1 MDQAAPVLI
10 GTLADALQQT
20 HTTLMTHPSD
30 KALHDFRVALRR
42 CRAVL
47 RELRCVD
54 DESWQS
60 LLQAARDIA
69 QETNLIRDVDVCRA
83 DLLQDDSAACEPGR
97 ALLRHL
103 AARKAR
109 AMQLARRQLHQ
120 VPMILLQPLH
130 QLAQK
135 KFTGPCAHQSFQD
148 TAAVIIKERACEL
161 VQSGSKLKPRSSARK
176 YHRVRI
182 RAKRLRYTLEIFAPA
197 LGNDISSPLLGS
209 LKKLQN
215 NLGVLQDLAVQADLL
230 EAFAKRHP
238 GHENDAIHVFIK
250 HRRQRLQQRKLLL
263 RQEFAE
269 LFPAFVTQIRSFPLL
284 AQGKE
289 EAEHCSK

>member
-1 MDQAAPVLI
+1 
-10 GTLADALQQT
+10 
-20 HTTLMTHPSD
+20 MTHPSD

-69 QETNLIRDVDVCRA
+69 QGTNLIRDVDVCRA
-83 DLLQDDSAACEPGR
+83 DLLQDNSAAACEPGR

-109 AMQLARRQLHQ
+109 AMQLARRHVHQ
-120 VPMILLQPLH
+120 VPTVLLQPLH
-130 QLAQK
+130 QLARK
-135 KFTGPCAHQSFQD
+135 KFTGPCAHKPFQD
-148 TAAVIIKERACEL
+148 TATVIIKERACEL

-197 LGNDISSPLLGS
+197 LGNDIASPLLGS
-209 LKKLQN
+209 LRKLQN
-215 NLGVLQDLAVQADLL
+215 NLGALQDLAVQADLL
-230 EAFAKRHP
+230 QVFAKRHP

-250 HRRQRLQQRKLLL
+250 HRRQLLQQRKLLL

-269 LFPAFVTQIRSFPLL
+269 LFPAFATQIRSFPLL
-284 AQGKE
+284 AQDKE
-289 EAEHCSK
+289 EAERRSK